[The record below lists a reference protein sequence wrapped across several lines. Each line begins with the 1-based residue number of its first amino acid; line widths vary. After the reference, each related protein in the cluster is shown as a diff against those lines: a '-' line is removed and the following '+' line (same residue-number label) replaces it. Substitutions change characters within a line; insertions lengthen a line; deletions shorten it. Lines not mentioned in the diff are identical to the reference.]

1 MREHIIQ
8 TKTQASMNLKI
19 QFQKQF
25 LKCEEAYMPNKLPL
39 QIKFNFT
46 DS

>member
-25 LKCEEAYMPNKLPL
+25 LKMWRSLHA
-39 QIKFNFT
+39 
-46 DS
+46 